1 MLETLRDNEN
11 FDSLWEKCQVLQQ
24 KAKQFVE
31 ENKFDVEVKEAK
43 ISQRWCKIF
52 LLSYKLLQTIGQDF
66 SWIKISVQ

>member
-31 ENKFDVEVKEAK
+31 ENKLDVEVKEAK
-43 ISQRWCKIF
+43 ISQR
-52 LLSYKLLQTIGQDF
+52 
-66 SWIKISVQ
+66 